1 MSSTI
6 TAICTAQGNGAISM
20 IRVSGPEAYDIVGK
34 IFRPLRTNLDFEADA
49 QKNHFYNG
57 YIIDSD
63 GETLDRVVVLAYR
76 APNSYTGED
85 TVEISCHASIYIQ
98 HQILK
103 LLIANGAVPA
113 EPGEFTRRAFVN
125 KKMDLS
131 QAEAVA
137 DLIASKS
144 KADHQIAINQMRGG
158 ITNEIRRL
166 RELLLK
172 FTSLMEL
179 ELDFSEE
186 DVEFADRTQ
195 LNDILSETDGYL
207 TRLIDSF
214 NYGNAIKNGVPV
226 AICGQPNAGKSTLL
240 NALLNDER
248 AIVSDIPGTTRDIL
262 EDTIIIK
269 GVTYRLID
277 TAGIRETDDRIESL
291 GIDRAKS
298 AMQKARIV
306 ILLLDAQYDLQ
317 KQIDDVLPKDLVSDV
332 VAVVNKCDVA
342 DVDVSALSD
351 FKKVIK
357 ISAKNRTNIQELTD
371 ILASLA
377 SSDYS
382 AGDVILTNI
391 RHLDI
396 FSKARESLRRGYQ
409 ALRDGLSGEFV
420 SQDIREVL
428 RYFADITGDEITT
441 DEVLGNIFKNFCIG
455 K

>member
-34 IFRPLRTNLDFEADA
+34 IFRPLRASFNFEADA

-63 GETLDRVVVLAYR
+63 GETLDRVVVLTYR

-103 LLIANGAVPA
+103 LLISNGAVPA

-158 ITNEIRRL
+158 ITQEIKRL
-166 RELLLK
+166 RDLLLK

-306 ILLLDAQYDLQ
+306 ILLLDAQFDLQ
-317 KQIDDVLPKDLVSDV
+317 KQIDDVLPKDLDSDV

-351 FKKVIK
+351 FRKVIK

-396 FSKARESLRRGYQ
+396 FTKARESLRRGHQ